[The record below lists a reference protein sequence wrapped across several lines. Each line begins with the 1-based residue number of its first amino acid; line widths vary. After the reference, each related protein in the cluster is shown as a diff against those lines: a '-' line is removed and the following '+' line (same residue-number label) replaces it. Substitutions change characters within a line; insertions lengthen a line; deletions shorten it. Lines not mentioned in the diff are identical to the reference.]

1 MIRRHGARVHCAA
14 SEDAL
19 RWLGR
24 RVAAPMSS
32 CRGHFAFHYSRTFG
46 DSRLRRAL
54 SCGPATFCATALYSH
69 MPYTCIHTLLRW
81 LMPHAQPL
89 STVRWALRGARD
101 VRLRFIA
108 RPRLPVSRSQALA
121 TGRTRSDTLLR
132 TLLSPRPA
140 CTRRMTPPCAW
151 SCRACAA
158 APAPTGFPGTH
169 AHPTPPTHRASRR
182 PRSCTRASQRRAPHR
197 S

>member
-1 MIRRHGARVHCAA
+1 MRGHCAA
-14 SEDAL
+14 SEDVAVA
-19 RWLGR
+19 RCA
-24 RVAAPMSS
+24 RVAARDVVRAP
-32 CRGHFAFHYSRTFG
+32 RDFG
-46 DSRLRRAL
+46 LALSRLRRGPDDHGSTCTLQHFVYSSIL
-54 SCGPATFCATALYSH
+54 SHAVYMHPHSSEVAHATCATSEH
-69 MPYTCIHTLLRW
+69 CTMGPSR
-81 LMPHAQPL
+81 
-89 STVRWALRGARD
+89 RARI
-101 VRLRFIA
+101 RLRFTRA
-108 RPRLPVSRSQALA
+108 RRLPVSHSQALA

>member
-1 MIRRHGARVHCAA
+1 M
-14 SEDAL
+14 L
-19 RWLGR
+19 RWLGARALR
-24 RVAAPMSS
+24 RAMSS
-32 CRGHFAFHYSRTFG
+32 VRRAISVSLSVI
-46 DSRLRRAL
+46 SRLRRRPGRAGVSCTLQHFVYSSIL
-54 SCGPATFCATALYSH
+54 SHAVYMHPHSSEVAHATCATSEH
-69 MPYTCIHTLLRW
+69 CTMGPSR
-81 LMPHAQPL
+81 
-89 STVRWALRGARD
+89 RARI
-101 VRLRFIA
+101 RLRFIA
-108 RPRLPVSRSQALA
+108 RRLPVSHSQALA
-121 TGRTRSDTLLR
+121 TGRMRSDTLLR

>member
-1 MIRRHGARVHCAA
+1 MRGRCAA
-14 SEDAL
+14 SEDVAVARCAL
-19 RWLGR
+19 RRDVVRAPRDFGLVISFYAATTDVDR
-24 RVAAPMSS
+24 RVMSHDQS
-32 CRGHFAFHYSRTFG
+32 CTLQHFVYSSILSHAVYMHPHSSEVAHATCATSEHCTMG
-46 DSRLRRAL
+46 PSRRARR
-54 SCGPATFCATALYSH
+54 SAPVH
-69 MPYTCIHTLLRW
+69 R
-81 LMPHAQPL
+81 
-89 STVRWALRGARD
+89 AR
-101 VRLRFIA
+101 
-108 RPRLPVSRSQALA
+108 RLPVSRSQALA

>member
-1 MIRRHGARVHCAA
+1 MRCGGSVAALRRRCRLVVVISLFTIPGHLGTRVCGARCHA
-14 SEDAL
+14 D
-19 RWLGR
+19 
-24 RVAAPMSS
+24 
-32 CRGHFAFHYSRTFG
+32 
-46 DSRLRRAL
+46 
-54 SCGPATFCATALYSH
+54 PATFCATALYSH

-108 RPRLPVSRSQALA
+108 RRLPVSRSQALA

-132 TLLSPRPA
+132 TLLIPRPA